1 MEQSKLITLSCVL
14 WQINPFNDVTNET
27 NLPVSVN
34 IIKFDGIHPLIDI
47 KNPRLIPI
55 CCTNAKYA
63 LLNNFI
69 SRYLEITCKC
79 NAFEMTIGS
88 R

>member
-47 KNPRLIPI
+47 KKPEVN
-55 CCTNAKYA
+55 TNMLY
-63 LLNNFI
+63 
-69 SRYLEITCKC
+69 
-79 NAFEMTIGS
+79 
-88 R
+88 

>member
-14 WQINPFNDVTNET
+14 GRINPFNDVTNET
-27 NLPVSVN
+27 YLPVSVN

-47 KNPRLIPI
+47 KNPRLI